1 MLQSL
6 ERQSGLPIA
15 FDPGAAAIHRPPAV
29 VGGEESVRT
38 AEAMQEYV
46 SDPSA
51 RPTQETVYT
60 VYRNLARPQDA
71 AAIAHAQVRYD
82 MTVIR
87 PGFFIGERKEF
98 FRTAGHYHSL
108 KAESGIAY
116 PEVYEV
122 ISGRAYWLLQRPAA
136 EEPARLEEIYLVEAG
151 PGEKAVML
159 PGFGHI
165 SVNVHSEPLIL
176 SNWINDTFGY
186 NYEPYQ
192 RFRGGGYWVVER
204 TPDLIEFEK
213 NPHYREVPELSK
225 LRPREVPEFGL
236 LKSRPA
242 YSLASELAKLRFLNA
257 PEEFLSLLTLEN
269 CYRAL

>member
-15 FDPGAAAIHRPPAV
+15 FDPGAAAIHRSPSV
-29 VGGEESVRT
+29 VGGEENVRT
-38 AEAMQEYV
+38 AAEMREYV
-46 SDPSA
+46 SEPSA
-51 RPTQETVYT
+51 HPTRETVYA
-60 VYRNLARPQDA
+60 VYRNLARPPDA
-71 AAIAHAQVRYD
+71 SAIAQAKLRYD
-82 MTVIR
+82 ITVIK

-98 FRTAGHYHSL
+98 FRTAGHYHPV
-108 KAESGIAY
+108 KAETGIAY

-122 ISGRAYWLLQRPAA
+122 ISGRAYWLLQRPHAQDR
-136 EEPARLEEIYLVEAG
+136 ARLEEIYLVEAG

-176 SNWINDTFGY
+176 SNWINDTFRY
-186 NYEPYQ
+186 DYEPYQ

-204 TPDLIEFEK
+204 ALDLIEFEK
-213 NPHYREVPELSK
+213 NPHYREVPELTK

-242 YSLASELAKLRFLNA
+242 YSLASELAKLRFLSA
-257 PEEFLSLLTLEN
+257 PEEFLSLLTLEK
-269 CYRAL
+269 CYRPL